1 MALGSLL
8 IWRMLFRGAPSEEES
23 AVTSDPCAALIPHLT
38 QSSSSPGQ
46 AGLAFSFAALLV
58 GVQLV
63 FIRDLA
69 PGLLQPS

>member
-1 MALGSLL
+1 
-8 IWRMLFRGAPSEEES
+8 MLFRGAPSEEGS
-23 AVTSDPCAALIPHLT
+23 AVTSDPCAALVLHPT

-63 FIRDLA
+63 FIKDLA